1 MREGSLNIYQAE
13 ESANV
18 FRLARSALDLAR
30 HDQPVEE
37 CERISQ
43 EIEELLERTPQEE
56 RPVAWNVMAKGL
68 RVLASRRRCVALAV
82 AGDDRVASERARLQ
96 VHLDELRV
104 QLRNP
109 AFVVP
114 SHLAENRKALAA
126 ASECDPH
133 SLIEFLFSLPL
144 PTIYSKATEERFPS
158 RETNEPPD
166 TAPPPLIRLIVLLD
180 HVPAMSPQLV
190 KTNLLYPLEFRFA
203 GLHWPERAQRLH
215 LDFLTTCP
223 STEYAVSPF
232 VFERPKDLDTAR
244 FEGRLTGQIR
254 LSTAQSGIL
263 DDLVFGF
270 RAAFE
275 GNDGRFDDIPVIG
288 QHELRLR
295 VVSQDSSALAT
306 GNRRLDRH
314 IQELLLQLTNA
325 CPDCREEVPELLPV
339 LEALTSLIAA
349 YAQEAIYKGRSNI
362 PESEFQATVLRD
374 LRIKLGTDV
383 QEHPSQAGGKTDIR
397 YRGVIIELKVED
409 SNGDREYICR
419 KYTAQTAQY
428 AGVEAR
434 QVSVLLVLDLTEKK
448 RPPGDIRNDILLADV
463 ETHGGGDSS
472 KRYPSKAFVFVVNG
486 NMNSPSDYSR

>member
-1 MREGSLNIYQAE
+1 MREGSLDIHQAE
-13 ESANV
+13 ESADI
-18 FRLARSALDLAR
+18 FRRARSALELAR
-30 HDQPVEE
+30 REQPAEE

-43 EIEELLERTPQEE
+43 EIEAILDRTPQTE
-56 RPVAWNVMAKGL
+56 RPAAWKVMAKGL

-82 AGDDRVASERARLQ
+82 AGDDRVVSERTRLD
-96 VHLDELRV
+96 VLLDELCV
-104 QLRNP
+104 QLRN
-109 AFVVP
+109 AEFIAP
-114 SHLAENRKALAA
+114 SHLADNRQALAA
-126 ASECDPH
+126 ATECDPQT
-133 SLIEFLFSLPL
+133 LIEFLLALPL
-144 PTIYSKATEERFPS
+144 PTIYSKATVDGFPI
-158 RETNEPPD
+158 REINESPEP
-166 TAPPPLIRLIVLLD
+166 APPPLIRLIVLLD
-180 HVPAMSPQLV
+180 HVPVMSPQLV
-190 KTNLLYPLEFRFA
+190 KTNLLYPLEFRFS

-223 STEYAVSPF
+223 STDYAVSPF
-232 VFERPKDLDTAR
+232 VFERPKDIDTSR
-244 FEGRLTGQIR
+244 FEGQLTGQIR

-270 RAAFE
+270 RVAFE
-275 GNDGRFDDIPVIG
+275 GDDGRFDDIPVIG

-295 VVSQDSSALAT
+295 VVSQDSNALAT

-314 IQELLLQLTNA
+314 IQELLLRLTNA
-325 CPDCREEVPELLPV
+325 CPDCRDEVPELLPV

-383 QEHPSQAGGKTDIR
+383 QEHPSQAGGNTDIR
-397 YRGVIIELKVED
+397 YRGVVIELKVED
-409 SNGDREYICR
+409 SNGDRQHICR
-419 KYTAQTAQY
+419 KYTAQTVQY

-463 ETHGGGDSS
+463 ETHGGGESS
-472 KRYPSKAFVFVVNG
+472 KRYTSKAFVFVVNG
-486 NMNSPSDYSR
+486 NMKSPSDYSR